1 MTLRNKEILILTS
14 CSAKKKKSPK
24 RMKAIDLY
32 NGDLFNLVTK
42 FVKRNNFAFRIISA
56 KYGLISP
63 GEEIEYYN
71 KKIENNEDIQKL
83 QELVNPKLNKLLNN
97 YDKIL
102 LIMGEDYKK
111 ILDPLK
117 NDKFIYFFTKRGL
130 GGYLSLMTQL
140 LKLEEKILYKL
151 IFENKIITI
160 ETLKNLSNSFKH
172 F

>member
-1 MTLRNKEILILTS
+1 MILKNKEILILTS
-14 CSAKKKKSPK
+14 CSAKKKKTPE
-24 RMKAIDLY
+24 RMKANDLY
-32 NGDLFNLVTK
+32 NGDLFNLVKK
-42 FVKRNNFAFRIISA
+42 FAKRNNFTFRIISA

-63 GEEIEYYN
+63 DEDIEYYN
-71 KKIENNEDIQKL
+71 KTIENNEDIQQL

-117 NDKFIYFFTKRGL
+117 NDKFIYFFDKRGL

-160 ETLKNLSNSFKH
+160 ETIKNLSNNIKDF
-172 F
+172 